1 MIAAIIISN
10 ACFILMS
17 KGVPDWLY
25 YILWFAYAIC
35 NIVAMSLW
43 ESMKERVNKLA
54 KRSEG
59 E

>member
-1 MIAAIIISN
+1 MIAAIFISN
-10 ACFILMS
+10 ACLILMS

-43 ESMKERVNKLA
+43 ESMKERVKKLA
-54 KRSEG
+54 EMSEG
-59 E
+59 K